1 MYETSTEMRVEAMSF
16 SERNNVDTLS
26 TCVGTAGYMVPEVS
40 QQQLPTK
47 QSDMYSLVVT
57 FAVILTGLF
66 PNWRDM
72 PTNHIVQTAIDRL
85 QEEKPYQ
92 YVVNHKNF
100 AGETLI
106 DVIRACSQKSP
117 EQRCSIDV
125 CVRVLLRLA
134 QECGSFIDGT
144 SACEREIAEVLGRNQ
159 SCDNDS

>member
-1 MYETSTEMRVEAMSF
+1 MSF
-16 SERNNVDTLS
+16 SERDNVESLS
-26 TCVGTAGYMVPEVS
+26 TCVGTAGYMAPEVS

-72 PTNHIVQTAIDRL
+72 PTNQIVQTAIDRL

-92 YVVNHKNF
+92 HVVNHKNF

-117 EQRCSIDV
+117 EQRYSIDV
-125 CVRVLLRLA
+125 CVCVLFHLA
-134 QECGSFIDGT
+134 QGCGSFIGST
-144 SACEREIAEVLGRNQ
+144 SACERKISEVMNRT
-159 SCDNDS
+159 